1 MATCPPG
8 PSLALGGRSQ
18 RPVGPR
24 RECTRA
30 SLLGGSRI
38 KRDTTPPPNP
48 LAGPGQVPEA
58 VACLQAAVSPSHP
71 TALFTPP
78 GESASIPEVFPH
90 PCTLLEWLS
99 LRSGARIA
107 PHSYLKIAREGVL
120 GGVTGNARF
129 RVEKL

>member
-1 MATCPPG
+1 MGRATCPPG
-8 PSLALGGRSQ
+8 LSLALGGRSQ

-38 KRDTTPPPNP
+38 KRDTPPQPP
-48 LAGPGQVPEA
+48 AGPGQVPEA

-71 TALFTPP
+71 TALFTPAV
-78 GESASIPEVFPH
+78 ESAPIPEVFPH

-99 LRSGARIA
+99 LRSGARC
-107 PHSYLKIAREGVL
+107 PPGLLENRQGGGL